1 MDRARGSTRRLAL
14 LGVVV
19 VLVVAGVLGYMR
31 IDHSAGRPTAGPTTA
46 LAAAPSISAA
56 APLAQSPSP
65 SAPPASPAPLPTQ
78 TPTPRPT
85 TWVDLIPPN
94 PYTDMNK
101 VPMPKD
107 LNGFPSGGLIK
118 VDVGQVPPH
127 FFLDI
132 EVGTIYAVYPNLTT
146 NTVLVGLDLGGR
158 SITRED
164 CVPMTWGGAPPVS
177 QFDTRP
183 VTIDACTYYG
193 ARLWIEM
200 DAHTSLWTGGLTSR
214 KVGTGLTA
222 LAPYLQVGRTLTGLG
237 VFFARTWDDNTP
249 TLTDQHI
256 RLNYASWYALNN
268 DIGRSMSRAD
278 RSITFYVSGFNV

>member
-1 MDRARGSTRRLAL
+1 MGRARGATRRLAL
-14 LGVVV
+14 LGVAV

-31 IDHSAGRPTAGPTTA
+31 VNHSGGRPTAGPTTT
-46 LAAAPSISAA
+46 LAAAPSIPAA
-56 APLAQSPSP
+56 APLAQSQSP

-78 TPTPRPT
+78 TPTPRST

-107 LNGFPSGGLIK
+107 LNGFTSGGLIE
-118 VDVGQVPPH
+118 VLVGQIPPH

-132 EVGTIYAVYPNLTT
+132 EVGTIYAVYPNLKAS
-146 NTVLVGLDLGGR
+146 TVLVGLDLGGR

-164 CVPMTWGGAPPVS
+164 CVPTGWGGS
-177 QFDTRP
+177 GS
-183 VTIDACTYYG
+183 IDACRFYG
-193 ARLWIEM
+193 VRLWVEM
-200 DAHTSLWTGGLTSR
+200 DTRTNVWTGGSTSQR
-214 KVGTGLTA
+214 VGTGLTA
-222 LAPYLQVGRTLTGLG
+222 LAPHLQVGRTLTGLG
-237 VFFARTWDDNTP
+237 VFFARSSELNTT

-268 DIGRSMSRAD
+268 DIGRSLSRVD
-278 RSITFYVSGFNV
+278 RSITFYVSGFNA